1 VHTTSEGTMKQ
12 IVAVLVISGIVAT
25 TCSAYLLPEETH
37 LKFEETLEV
46 ETQRIAEQAIQTG
59 LILREVAQQLS
70 EESIETEEYFFKLL
84 WQKTK
89 DAVRKA
95 GEKIRNATN
104 DVVSDLKTTI
114 KQVTDT
120 AKEKAREKAL
130 EVMAKIFGQMM
141 STYVADDLEINTD
154 SIKVLCGK
162 IAAAG
167 SAYIL
172 PEEPDDNLDKAVEA
186 VTKRIANEAIQTG
199 FILREVA
206 EELSK
211 KFGELK
217 WFGIWVLASKRNGN
231 GIESSTPKVSKRE
244 VLCLN

>member
-1 VHTTSEGTMKQ
+1 MKQ
-12 IVAVLVISGIVAT
+12 IVAVLVITGIVAT

-70 EESIETEEYFFKLL
+70 EESIESLVKNVQLPTFSPFFPPGEYFFKLL

-95 GEKIRNATN
+95 GEKISNATK
-104 DVVSDLKTTI
+104 DVVSDLKSTI

-154 SIKVLCGK
+154 SIKALCDK

-167 SAYIL
+167 ERLIA
-172 PEEPDDNLDKAVEA
+172 EG
-186 VTKRIANEAIQTG
+186 TK
-199 FILREVA
+199 LRT
-206 EELSK
+206 K
-211 KFGELK
+211 
-217 WFGIWVLASKRNGN
+217 
-231 GIESSTPKVSKRE
+231 
-244 VLCLN
+244 